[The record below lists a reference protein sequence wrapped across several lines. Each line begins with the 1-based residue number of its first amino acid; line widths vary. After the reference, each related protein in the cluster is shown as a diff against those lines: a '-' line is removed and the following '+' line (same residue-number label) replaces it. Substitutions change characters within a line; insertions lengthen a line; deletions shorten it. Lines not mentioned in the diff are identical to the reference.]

1 MGPSIIARNY
11 AETLLELARR
21 SGGDS
26 AIDEFGESLTSV
38 SELLVGDPRLREF
51 LETPRID
58 TETRKR
64 TVRRAFEGRVPEP
77 FLRFLLVVVDKRR
90 QTLLDEIAHEYT
102 GLVDELRGRARAHVT
117 VAREPDAA
125 LRQEIVSALEEIGQA
140 SLEFYRALET
150 LYHRSAENRKLL
162 RNRELYAPWVA
173 DYFDRG
179 KPKERRDQVLMLDAR
194 GIYRKVSR
202 AIVDFSP
209 EQQKNIAAIV
219 WLHRGESE
227 RFLALVGSY
236 LAEAID
242 RGRIREI
249 HEHLLRE
256 NGFAGE
262 GADATVYLQITRG
275 CAPRT
280 HAFPQPRCEPTIY
293 AFSSPFKIPGDLRRN
308 GVAAITHPD
317 IRWARCDIKSI
328 NLLPNVVAKQRAVE
342 AGVWESVLVRDGVIT
357 EGSSTNVFGV
367 IDGELRTYPRSNY
380 ILPGVTRE
388 VVLRI
393 ARDRGIPIQSLTLDR
408 IYQSNLTIAS
418 VEARI
423 SRININSGCNGFQ
436 VVVRLG

>member
-1 MGPSIIARNY
+1 MLVYLDGQYLPKEEAKVSVDDRGFLFGDGVYEVTRAI
-11 AETLLELARR
+11 
-21 SGGDS
+21 GGDLFEEE
-26 AIDEFGESLTSV
+26 AHWQ
-38 SELLVGDPRLREF
+38 RLR
-51 LETPRID
+51 
-58 TETRKR
+58 
-64 TVRRAFEGRVPEP
+64 
-77 FLRFLLVVVDKRR
+77 
-90 QTLLDEIAHEYT
+90 T
-102 GLVDELRGRARAHVT
+102 GL
-117 VAREPDAA
+117 
-125 LRQEIVSALEEIGQA
+125 
-140 SLEFYRALET
+140 
-150 LYHRSAENRKLL
+150 
-162 RNRELYAPWVA
+162 
-173 DYFDRG
+173 
-179 KPKERRDQVLMLDAR
+179 RDV
-194 GIYRKVSR
+194 GIHS
-202 AIVDFSP
+202 
-209 EQQKNIAAIV
+209 
-219 WLHRGESE
+219 
-227 RFLALVGSY
+227 
-236 LAEAID
+236 EAID

-393 ARDRGIPIQSLTLDR
+393 ARDRGIPIRERPIFFDEIGRLEELFLTGTTTDVQPIVTLDGR
-408 IYQSNLTIAS
+408 AVGDGVVGGVVTTIQ
-418 VEARI
+418 EALMEI
-423 SRININSGCNGFQ
+423 MGTSIPAGG
-436 VVVRLG
+436 